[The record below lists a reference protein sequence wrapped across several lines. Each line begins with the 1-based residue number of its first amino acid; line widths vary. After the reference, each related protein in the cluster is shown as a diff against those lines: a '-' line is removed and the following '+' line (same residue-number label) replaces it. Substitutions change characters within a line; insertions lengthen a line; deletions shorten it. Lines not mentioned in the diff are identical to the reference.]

1 MRKLLLIVILLFV
14 CSVAINYA
22 TAEQIGYNKII
33 PLERDQH
40 CYVKIEIKVVKDEVV
55 KQEIL
60 ECADGKKQY
69 DGPSY
74 WELYARFYY
83 RDAYK
88 PKYCRKVSRPT
99 HLFKSVGT
107 ICLTSEGK
115 WEEIK

>member
-1 MRKLLLIVILLFV
+1 MVNFAFAGEK
-14 CSVAINYA
+14 
-22 TAEQIGYNKII
+22 IGYNKII

-40 CYVKIEIKVVKDEVV
+40 CFVKVEIKVVNDEVV

-83 RDAYK
+83 RDAYT
-88 PKYCRKVSRPT
+88 PKYCRKTSRPT

-107 ICLTSEGK
+107 ICLTPEGK
-115 WEEIK
+115 WEELK